1 MGIFDKNIHM
11 NGSGTS
17 YQAFLDLA
25 DAAAK
30 NDQAI
35 GDKGALAAESALV
48 RESKMEFDIAVGF
61 VRTQREDRMGVTK
74 SELDRGKIQA
84 EALKLIREGKFPNN
98 KDGLKAAS
106 RA

>member
-11 NGSGTS
+11 NGAGTS

-25 DAAAK
+25 DAAV
-30 NDQAI
+30 NQAL

-61 VRTQREDRMGVTK
+61 VRTQLEDRMGVTK